1 MGVENISFKIF
12 PCLKKE
18 LPSVTFIAATGEI
31 FNLCM
36 IKSEEEQ
43 VLIRQCARISD
54 RLFQR
59 VKEVAKVEE
68 MSLIFTLR

>member
-1 MGVENISFKIF
+1 
-12 PCLKKE
+12 
-18 LPSVTFIAATGEI
+18 VTFIAATGEI